1 MASLVYQFR
10 EFELDPSERRL
21 TGAGKPIAL
30 TPKVFDTLVL
40 LVQRGGHLVTK
51 DELMKALWPR
61 GYVEESNLT
70 KHVWLIRRA
79 LGDGETDSRFIET
92 VPKLGYRFIA
102 PVTTRASDAEAP
114 APAAAAAPADAPARG
129 PQPATTP
136 VSAPAPVSAARP
148 ASPPVRSHP
157 WYLRPATLA
166 LATLALL
173 GALFMSYRLST
184 HTAPAVRAG
193 GRTVAV
199 VGFTNLTKSAKD
211 EWLAAA
217 LSEMVGAELSV
228 STEVQVLPDELVRD
242 ASAGLAAP
250 GAGGYSLPTLERLRR
265 RLDADYV
272 VSGSYL
278 VSGSSDSAPLR
289 GDMALQDARNGAL
302 LGSVSSQSGV
312 TSLIPLVSQAGV
324 TLREKLGVRS
334 PDAQTLG
341 LVAKTQPPSLEV
353 ARRMGFALEALEQYD
368 AARARDEL
376 LDTVAQAPGYAPAH
390 VLLAQAWSA
399 LGYRDKA
406 AAAAEQAARFA
417 GDLPAEQRLQVE
429 ATLAGARADFPHAA
443 AAWAGL
449 TERRPASRDYRLRL
463 IEADLAGSQNAAA
476 QTALA
481 QLRELPGAPDD
492 PRTEIAA
499 AHIARERSDA
509 QGEAA
514 HARAALASAQR
525 RDSPG
530 LVADAEVEL
539 GRAERLL
546 GQHAQAR
553 ATLTAAIGDYR
564 SVRNPRGEAD
574 ARRSLAG
581 ELFDENQ
588 TQESREEYQQALA
601 LEQSIGDQGGAALV
615 YRDLCQ
621 MMWLSGDRDG
631 AQAAAQNGLK
641 LARDTGDLGTQ
652 GWTLRALA
660 TIASDDAASDEV
672 LSEYR
677 EVLALSERTHDRG
690 GLAWSLT
697 AYADIERLRGEL
709 DAAGRSCAQAHEQA
723 AALSDPQFALYSD
736 LTCAQVAIDRGE
748 AQAAESALRALVPRA
763 SAAGYELNADN
774 ARLLLAGLAMDRAD
788 WASARALLEQA
799 SRGMAGAEAE
809 TGEADAQAMLALCDQ
824 ALGFSAERDRARQR
838 AHDLRRSITSRQEVY
853 EVDIALARLSGSPQ
867 HGDPTPVAALLE
879 LAADAE
885 RRRFVYWSL
894 EAKLAAWQLLESQG
908 QRSRA
913 TALRRELEGEARRLG
928 YGRILH
934 LLHAAPLSARLAAS
948 G

>member
-1 MASLVYQFR
+1 VASLVYEFR
-10 EFELDPSERRL
+10 EFELDPAERRL
-21 TGAGKPIAL
+21 TGAGGPIAL

-70 KHVWLIRRA
+70 KHIWVIRRA

-92 VPKLGYRFIA
+92 VPKVGYRFIA
-102 PVTTRASDAEAP
+102 PVTTRTAGAESPARPAEAP
-114 APAAAAAPADAPARG
+114 AADAGANAPQASAPQVSAQQVAAAR
-129 PQPATTP
+129 T
-136 VSAPAPVSAARP
+136 
-148 ASPPVRSHP
+148 ASPPERSHP
-157 WYLRPATLA
+157 WYLHPGTIA
-166 LATLALL
+166 LAAVVLL
-173 GALFMSYRLST
+173 GALYMSYRLST
-184 HTAPAVRAG
+184 QPAAAARPA

-199 VGFTNLTKSAKD
+199 VGFTNLTRSAKD
-211 EWLAAA
+211 QWLAAA

-242 ASAGLAAP
+242 ASAGLAAA

-289 GDMALQDARNGAL
+289 VDIALQDARNGAL

-312 TSLIPLVSQAGV
+312 ASLLPLVTQAGV

-334 PDAQTLG
+334 PDAETLG
-341 LVAKTQPPSLEV
+341 LVAKAQPPSLEI

-390 VLLAQAWSA
+390 MLLAQAWSA

-406 AAAAEQAARFA
+406 VAAAEQAARFA
-417 GDLPAEQRLQVE
+417 GDLPPDKRLQVE
-429 ATLAGARADFPHAA
+429 ATLAGARADFPKAA
-443 AAWAGL
+443 AAWASL
-449 TERRPASRDYRLRL
+449 AERRPSSRDYRLRL
-463 IEADLAGSQNAAA
+463 IEADLAGAENAAA
-476 QTALA
+476 QAALT
-481 QLRELPGAPDD
+481 QLRDLRGAADD

-499 AHIARERSDA
+499 AHVARERSDA
-509 QGEAA
+509 QDDAT
-514 HARAALASAQR
+514 HAGAALASARR
-525 RDSPG
+525 RDSRG
-530 LVADAEVEL
+530 LMADAEVEL
-539 GRAERLL
+539 GRAERIL
-546 GQHAQAR
+546 GQHADAR
-553 ATLTAAIGDYR
+553 VTLTAAITDYR

-574 ARRSLAG
+574 ARRALAG
-581 ELFDENQ
+581 ELFDESHA
-588 TQESREEYQQALA
+588 QESREEYQQALA

-641 LARDTGDLGTQ
+641 LARETGDLGSQ
-652 GWTLRALA
+652 SWTLRALA

-672 LSEYR
+672 LGEYR
-677 EVLALSERTHDRG
+677 EVVALNERTHDPG
-690 GLAWSLT
+690 GLAWSLA
-697 AYADIERLRGEL
+697 AYADIQRLRGEL
-709 DAAGRSCAQAHEQA
+709 DAADHTCARARAQAA
-723 AALSDPQFALYSD
+723 PLSDPQFAEFSD

-763 SAAGYELNADN
+763 SAAGYALNADN
-774 ARLLLAGLAMDRAD
+774 ARLMLAGLAMDRRD
-788 WASARALLEQA
+788 WGSARALLEQA
-799 SRGMAGAEAE
+799 SRGMAAGEAE

-824 ALGFSAERDRARQR
+824 ALGITAERDRARER
-838 AHDLRRSITSRQEVY
+838 ARELRRGITARQEVY
-853 EVDIALARLSGSPQ
+853 GVDITLARLANSPR
-867 HGDPTPVAALLE
+867 DEPATVATLLE

-885 RRRFVYWSL
+885 RRHFLSWSL
-894 EAKLAAWQLLESQG
+894 EAKMAAWQLLHSQG
-908 QRSRA
+908 ASERA
-913 TALRRELEGEARRLG
+913 TALRREIEGEARQYG

-934 LLHAAPLSARLAAS
+934 LLHAAPVSASPAVA